1 MAYKQYCVAFLFMP
15 LIWTL
20 FLSWQNHGTMTW
32 QSSSTKMSLKN
43 ENKDD
48 GWASIPKRTVRRQQ
62 RRDPKWS
69 IPICVEY
76 ISPTPSNS
84 EFQQCMLLL
93 VGLPGSGKST
103 FARALERAMP
113 YKVRNKAV
121 ALLDAETHTHTALL
135 SN

>member
-1 MAYKQYCVAFLFMP
+1 MDLLP
-15 LIWTL
+15 SIWTL
-20 FLSWQNHGTMTW
+20 FLSCYIHRKKTCQV
-32 QSSSTKMSLKN
+32 SLTKMSLKT
-43 ENKDD
+43 KTKDDD
-48 GWASIPKRTVRRQQ
+48 GWATIPKKPVRRQQ

-76 ISPTPSNS
+76 IPPTPSNS

-103 FARALERAMP
+103 FARALEQAMP

-121 ALLDAETHTHTALL
+121 ALLDAETHTHNTAIL